1 MIFHA
6 HKFVT
11 KVFLMAFKRFKHCRL
26 SGYHSILDSHKAFLE
41 IRDSLSQFQLN
52 VQRKLFDCVK
62 RYGANI
68 RWLQFDNKNIWRGHR
83 KSCMA
88 ETTLRPILLVK
99 QYSSGLL
106 LFYARYLGRCCALVY
121 GSTSAMG
128 VIDFV
133 IGVVLCR

>member
-11 KVFLMAFKRFKHCRL
+11 KVFLMALKWFKTL
-26 SGYHSILDSHKAFLE
+26 SLKWAHHSILDSHKAFLE
-41 IRDSLSQFQLN
+41 IRDRLSPFQLN

-83 KSCMA
+83 KSCIA
-88 ETTLRPILLVK
+88 QTTLRPILLVK
-99 QYSSGLL
+99 QYSSGHL

-133 IGVVLCR
+133 IGVV